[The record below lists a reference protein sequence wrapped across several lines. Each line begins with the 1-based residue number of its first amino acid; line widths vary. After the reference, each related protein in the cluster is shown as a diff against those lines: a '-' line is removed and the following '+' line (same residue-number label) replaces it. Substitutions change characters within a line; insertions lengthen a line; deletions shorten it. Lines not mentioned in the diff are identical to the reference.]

1 LRTAYSF
8 VTGKKLPKVEF
19 ENVRGLKG
27 VKETSVNIEGTEVKI
42 AVAHGLAN
50 VEYVLNQIRK
60 AQKEGKPLPYHF
72 VEVMACPGG
81 CVGGG
86 GQSLPTNKKIVAER
100 SKSLYNIDE
109 RKTIKCAHENPD
121 VKKVYAEFFTSEET
135 RRKIL
140 HTNFSPRN
148 KTLINKIKNSRETYE

>member
-1 LRTAYSF
+1 MEAALRTAYAF
-8 VTGKKLPKVEF
+8 VTGKKLSKVEF

-27 VKETSVNIEGTEVKI
+27 VKETSVKIDGTEVKI

-72 VEVMACPGG
+72 IEVMACPGG

-86 GQSLPTNKKIVAER
+86 GQPYGVTDELRLARAKG
-100 SKSLYNIDE
+100 LYSDDE
-109 RKTIKCAHENPD
+109 AQTVRCSHENPYVQQLYKD
-121 VKKVYAEFFTSEET
+121 FLGKPLSE
-135 RRKIL
+135 KSHHLL
-140 HTNFSPRN
+140 HTKYQPLPIYR
-148 KTLINKIKNSRETYE
+148 R